1 MSLSTDAITEILQLY
16 SRYSTAIDTGD
27 GAGFANCF
35 VPDGVFDTGIAVLEG
50 RADIAGFA
58 DQTHS
63 AMPGMRH
70 DATNIVLDEMAAT
83 GDSVDTEG
91 KATGSAFLIGYLVDG
106 GYKVI
111 VTGRY
116 ADELEKSVDGWRFTS
131 RVFTMDATDATDK

>member
-1 MSLSTDAITEILQLY
+1 MSLNTDDTVGILQLY

-27 GAGFANCF
+27 SAGFANCF
-35 VPDGVFDTGIAVLEG
+35 VPDGVFDNGMAVVEG
-50 RADIAGFA
+50 HSDISKFA

-70 DATNIVLDEMAAT
+70 NATNIVVDELGEG
-83 GDSVDTEG
+83 GDRAS
-91 KATGSAFLIGYLVDG
+91 GSAFLIGYLIAG

-116 ADELEKSVDGWRFTS
+116 EDELEKTDAGWRFTK
-131 RVFTMDATDATDK
+131 RVFKMDK